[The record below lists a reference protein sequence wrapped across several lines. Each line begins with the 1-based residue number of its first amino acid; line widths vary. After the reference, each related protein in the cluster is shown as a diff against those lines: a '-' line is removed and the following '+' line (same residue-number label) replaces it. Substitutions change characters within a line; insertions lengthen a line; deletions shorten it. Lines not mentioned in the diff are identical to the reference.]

1 MCQILVLSTYKCLQ
15 RDCLHKILLYMST
28 PTNINN
34 KQLFIYNWMFN
45 KTDLSF
51 QLNLKQ
57 LYENIYIAQNYF
69 YGCKIHCEYWKF
81 HYCKIYVYCNVKHIG
96 IAINIFTNVII

>member
-15 RDCLHKILLYMST
+15 RYKILLYMST

-34 KQLFIYNWMFN
+34 KQLFIYNWMYN

-51 QLNLKQ
+51 QVNLKQ
-57 LYENIYIAQNYF
+57 LYENIYSTKLFLWMQNSL
-69 YGCKIHCEYWKF
+69 
-81 HYCKIYVYCNVKHIG
+81 
-96 IAINIFTNVII
+96 